1 MKTLE
6 LREVKHIVP
15 GCIPRIECQAH
26 LAQSSCSMYN
36 AVRLLEF
43 ILTGPRHFRDTA
55 KENKPTQSFFI
66 CVLCMKTGQ
75 GTEVEK
81 ELIWSVTSVPGTM
94 PDMLSQF
101 SQKPHTMYIHNTA
114 RQND

>member
-43 ILTGPRHFRDTA
+43 ILTGPGHFRDTA
-55 KENKPTQSFFI
+55 KENKPTQRLFI
-66 CVLCMKTGQ
+66 CVLCVKTGQ
-75 GTEVEK
+75 GAEVEK
-81 ELIWSVTSVPGTM
+81 ELTWSKSH
-94 PDMLSQF
+94 LC
-101 SQKPHTMYIHNTA
+101 A
-114 RQND
+114 RNYARYVVSSFTKTPYNVYT